1 VIRTLRELAKTGR
14 TIVSTI
20 HQPSSDVFHMF
31 DDLLLLAE
39 GRVIYQ
45 GEGSGAIPYFS
56 KLDFKCPNFVNPA
69 DFLFMAV
76 LNNEEEDHSKVSHSQ
91 SVPESEGPREDS
103 KERINRLLLN
113 WTSSDEG
120 LHDAQSNIS
129 RHANI

>member
-1 VIRTLRELAKTGR
+1 
-14 TIVSTI
+14 
-20 HQPSSDVFHMF
+20 MF

-56 KLDFKCPNFVNPA
+56 KLGFKCPNFVNPA
-69 DFLFMAV
+69 DFLFMAI
-76 LNNEEEDHSKVSHSQ
+76 LNNEEEDQAQASHSQ
-91 SVPESEGPREDS
+91 TAFQDAPQEDN
-103 KERINRLLLN
+103 KERINRLLLK

-129 RHANI
+129 RQANL